1 MTHRIVLASGNRHK
15 VHELQQLFREG
26 GLADV
31 ELVAMTDLVGAMDID
46 ETGSTFEENAYIKAE
61 AIHALTG
68 LPVLADDSGL
78 CVDLLDGAP
87 GVWSARYA
95 GAGATD
101 ADNRQALRKALHDRG
116 QRSSAARFV
125 CVLWYIDSQRS
136 FGIEGTSHGHV
147 HDEERGEGG
156 FGYDPMF
163 VPTGSERTYAEHT
176 SQEKSTSSHRG
187 QATRLMIE
195 RLLQIHHD
203 APSLSTHADLTLD
216 DLCRAS
222 VAAVRADAQLLRAIA
237 STARDTVQAR
247 RLYEAM
253 LQTYLFAGFPTA
265 LEALGVVNDVFTA
278 TGISSPDVTESYN
291 VEEFTTRGEA
301 LCRDVYGHIYEKMMQ
316 RFGSISPSMQSWM
329 ITEGYGKTLSRAGL
343 TMLER
348 ELCIVCM
355 LAALDRPAQLYSHV
369 RGSINVGATA
379 EHLALCQDVVVE
391 QCGSGKGLALR
402 TIVNSLLDR
411 DKA

>member
-1 MTHRIVLASGNRHK
+1 MIHRIVLASGNRHK
-15 VHELQQLFREG
+15 VLELQQLFHEG
-26 GLADV
+26 GLADI
-31 ELVAMTDLVGAMDID
+31 ELVPMTDVVGAIEID
-46 ETGSTFEENAYIKAE
+46 ETGSTFEENAYIKAQ

-95 GAGATD
+95 GVGATD
-101 ADNRQALRKALHDRG
+101 AHNRQALRKALHDRG

-125 CVLWYIDSQRS
+125 CVLWYIDSLRS
-136 FGIEGTSHGHV
+136 FGLEGTSHGHV
-147 HDEERGEGG
+147 QDEDRGEGG

-163 VPTGSERTYAEHT
+163 VPAGSERTYAEHS
-176 SQEKSTSSHRG
+176 SQQKALSSHRG

-195 RLLQIHHD
+195 RLTQIFHD
-203 APSLSTHADLTLD
+203 DPSQTTDEDLTVY

-222 VAAVRADAQLLRAIA
+222 VAAVRADMSLLRT
-237 STARDTVQAR
+237 TAAKAHTIEQAR

-253 LQTYLFAGFPTA
+253 LQTYLFAGFPAA
-265 LEALGVVNDVFTA
+265 LEALAVINDVFTA
-278 TGISSPDVTESYN
+278 TGISSPDFIELYDVS
-291 VEEFTTRGEA
+291 EFTKRGEA
-301 LCRDVYGHIYEKMMQ
+301 LCREVLGHVYDKMMQ

-329 ITEGYGKTLSRAGL
+329 ITEGYGKTLSRKGL
-343 TMLER
+343 TVLER

-369 RGSINVGATA
+369 RGSMNVGANA
-379 EHLALCQDVVVE
+379 DHLAFCEDVVIE

-402 TIVNSLLDR
+402 TIVRSLLER
-411 DKA
+411 EKA